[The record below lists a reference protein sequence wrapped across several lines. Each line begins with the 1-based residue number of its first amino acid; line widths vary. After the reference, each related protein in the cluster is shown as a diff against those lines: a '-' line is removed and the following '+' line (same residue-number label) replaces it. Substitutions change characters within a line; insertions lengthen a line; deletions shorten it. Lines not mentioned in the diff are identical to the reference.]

1 MIIGSLRGLVIDR
14 EPGADRS
21 GAGQILLEVGGVG
34 YRLSV
39 TTSTLERLPS
49 DGPVL
54 LHVHHHI
61 READQRLY
69 GFLSK
74 AERVAFESLLA
85 AHGVGPALALAVL
98 STHSADR
105 LARILADDDLDALC
119 QVPGVGKKT
128 AQRLLVELRSTL
140 DLRVEIL
147 AGGTAT
153 GGTGAE
159 VGGPSAALADVR
171 EALASLG
178 YSPEEI
184 RRGLASLD
192 AGTLA
197 DPALDAGQLLKRA
210 VRALAAVT

>member
-1 MIIGSLRGLVIDR
+1 MIIGSLRGNVIDR
-14 EPGADRS
+14 EPGAERS
-21 GAGQILLEVGGVG
+21 AAGQVLLEVGGVG
-34 YRLSV
+34 YRVSV
-39 TTSTLERLPS
+39 TTTTLERLPA

-54 LHVHHHI
+54 LHIHHHI

-74 AERVAFESLLA
+74 NERVAFESLLA

-147 AGGTAT
+147 AGPG
-153 GGTGAE
+153 
-159 VGGPSAALADVR
+159 GGPLPADADGAGAALADVR
-171 EALASLG
+171 EALTSLG
-178 YSPEEI
+178 YSPDEI

-192 AGTLA
+192 PGTLT